1 MRVVDIDYISLTD
14 LTKYQNEDEL
24 SGVIRNWMSNKN
36 SFDAKQMKKKTLIL
50 LELFKKWTL

>member
-1 MRVVDIDYISLTD
+1 MRVGDIDYISLTD
-14 LTKYQNEDEL
+14 LAKYQNEDEL

-36 SFDAKQMKKKTLIL
+36 SLTPNRWKKTLIL